1 MKLMKKEKEV
11 NISLNDYNNLSIKKN
26 DLDNHITK
34 VNNKIE
40 ELNNSIRNY
49 SNNKININ
57 NLKEDI
63 KKLKEKLQKITD
75 EYYRL
80 DNNIS
85 SIKKYTLE
93 FEETEKEVNELSIL
107 REIINKKLP
116 GKILEN
122 FLFDVANSVNNL
134 LEDFMT
140 IRFDI
145 KEGIDILVN
154 RDGIERLASDL
165 SQGEK
170 SILAMAL
177 LMVFKKNV
185 SWDII
190 SFDELDATLDESNK
204 DKFIY
209 MLRDYSELINNL
221 SQIFI
226 VTHTDFQDDG
236 MDMKV
241 IRL

>member
-1 MKLMKKEKEV
+1 
-11 NISLNDYNNLSIKKN
+11 
-26 DLDNHITK
+26 
-34 VNNKIE
+34 
-40 ELNNSIRNY
+40 
-49 SNNKININ
+49 
-57 NLKEDI
+57 
-63 KKLKEKLQKITD
+63 
-75 EYYRL
+75 
-80 DNNIS
+80 
-85 SIKKYTLE
+85 
-93 FEETEKEVNELSIL
+93 
-107 REIINKKLP
+107 
-116 GKILEN
+116 
-122 FLFDVANSVNNL
+122 
-134 LEDFMT
+134 MT

-145 KEGIDILVN
+145 IECIDILVN
-154 RDGIERLASDL
+154 RDGVERLANDL

-177 LMVFKKNV
+177 LMVFKKNL

-236 MDMKV
+236 MDMKI